1 MRDAFRVACRDVR
14 HSPIL
19 RRASGFRVRSA
30 PLVAIAAISFD
41 LKAGTLVTLL
51 GPSGC
56 GKTTFLRIAA
66 ASSAPTS
73 GIVQINGREVIEP
86 QPDFGIAFQQSNL
99 MPWRS
104 VLKNVLFP
112 MEIRR
117 ENGRAARDRAMRA
130 ASAGRPHG
138 FETAYPAQLSGG
150 MQQRVA
156 LCRAL
161 IHRPKLLLM
170 DEPFG
175 ALDELTRMEMQDLLL
190 DIRAKTRATVLF
202 VTHSISE
209 AIYLSDAVVV
219 FSKRPAVIADHIEV
233 DPAVSAYA
241 GDALSQRVHRA
252 RAPCRPRAGDHA
264 MKWRPL
270 ARAVYPLIGVA
281 VILLIWQAY
290 TAYSP
295 SAASCCRLL
304 PTSCSRPSRDMTFCC
319 ARPGPHFSKASMVS
333 AWRSRSEFRLR
344 SALRTRACSI

>member
-1 MRDAFRVACRDVR
+1 MSGGSDGAFGRFRDVHQEFSR
-14 HSPIL
+14 PH
-19 RRASGFRVRSA
+19 RE
-30 PLVAIAAISFD
+30 PLVAIASVSFD
-41 LKAGTLVTLL
+41 LKAGALVTLL

-56 GKTTFLRIAA
+56 GKTTFLRVAGGLIRA
-66 ASSAPTS
+66 TS
-73 GIVQINGREVIEP
+73 GIVEINGRAVTEP

-117 ENGRAARDRAMRA
+117 EGGRAARERAMELLA
-130 ASAGRPHG
+130 VVGLQG

-190 DIRAKTRATVLF
+190 GMRAKTKATVLF

-209 AIYLSDAVVV
+209 AVYLSDTVVV
-219 FSKRPAVIADHIEV
+219 FSKRPAVIADYIEV
-233 DPAVSAYA
+233 RLPYPRTAEMRYFPAFT
-241 GDALSQRVHRA
+241 LLQHRA
-252 RAPCRPRAGDHA
+252 GRALG
-264 MKWRPL
+264 
-270 ARAVYPLIGVA
+270 I
-281 VILLIWQAY
+281 
-290 TAYSP
+290 
-295 SAASCCRLL
+295 
-304 PTSCSRPSRDMTFCC
+304 
-319 ARPGPHFSKASMVS
+319 
-333 AWRSRSEFRLR
+333 
-344 SALRTRACSI
+344 TR